1 MLLLRLGAQQHG
13 AKTMNLFYY
22 RHTLAMPPQ
31 PNEDFGRLALRSPPE
46 TVVGPEVKPFDL
58 HFAYYTGEDEA
69 LADSEADALEDYA
82 YRQWVLDGIEAGY
95 RDE

>member
-1 MLLLRLGAQQHG
+1 MFEMYPTEDYPRVRLLPL
-13 AKTMNLFYY
+13 
-22 RHTLAMPPQ
+22 
-31 PNEDFGRLALRSPPE
+31 PE
-46 TVVGPEVKPFDL
+46 SVVGPEVKPFDL